1 MTSDRSTKN
10 KITISDNGNR
20 PLTFKI
26 SEVEVAG
33 VCCSKKIA
41 KTVDKCSCETFP
53 NLSVSCSHPS
63 KEAGTDAGVVS
74 FIVSNDTH
82 QV

>member
-26 SEVEVAG
+26 SEVEVADA
-33 VCCSKKIA
+33 A
-41 KTVDKCSCETFP
+41 KRFVAQKSR
-53 NLSVSCSHPS
+53 
-63 KEAGTDAGVVS
+63 
-74 FIVSNDTH
+74 
-82 QV
+82 